1 MHFDMTG
8 RGSYTRD
15 NLSVTRAPAVPFVA
29 GTSLR
34 SAPINFINPS
44 AFAVCACLTSIS
56 LPCLSSVT
64 QTSPRTRNFFLTRFL
79 IGSFKS
85 NIVRA
90 PPRPEIPGS
99 LFALIV
105 T

>member
-15 NLSVTRAPAVPFVA
+15 NLSVTRAARVPFVA

-44 AFAVCACLTSIS
+44 AFAAWPALRQSHYPVYHLLRKLRLGSEITSLLAS
-56 LPCLSSVT
+56 
-64 QTSPRTRNFFLTRFL
+64 
-79 IGSFKS
+79 
-85 NIVRA
+85 
-90 PPRPEIPGS
+90 
-99 LFALIV
+99 
-105 T
+105 